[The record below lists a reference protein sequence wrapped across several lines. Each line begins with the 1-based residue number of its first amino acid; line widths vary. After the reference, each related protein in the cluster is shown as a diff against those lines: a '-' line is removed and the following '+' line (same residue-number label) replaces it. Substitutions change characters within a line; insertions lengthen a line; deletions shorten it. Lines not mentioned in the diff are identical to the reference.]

1 MSEGII
7 VASIGLVGVIFAAL
21 LQAFRK
27 ENHADHA
34 MVAESLNRI
43 ENKIDNHVVD
53 HAKGDL

>member
-21 LQAFRK
+21 LQSFRK

-34 MVAESLNRI
+34 IVAESLNRI

-53 HAKGDL
+53 HAKGEL